1 MKASLSDAEK
11 DSVSP
16 PSSFIPFCSL
26 GGNMSAVGSTVP
38 NFPVPVCSSFKPY
51 LLNSQVFC
59 PHYIEGILI
68 FELLLFRIVT
78 SWISMKLLVGLT
90 GRMLLIMD

>member
-1 MKASLSDAEK
+1 M
-11 DSVSP
+11 
-16 PSSFIPFCSL
+16 SS
-26 GGNMSAVGSTVP
+26 VGSTVP

-78 SWISMKLLVGLT
+78 REKPKQHRIFENPE
-90 GRMLLIMD
+90 